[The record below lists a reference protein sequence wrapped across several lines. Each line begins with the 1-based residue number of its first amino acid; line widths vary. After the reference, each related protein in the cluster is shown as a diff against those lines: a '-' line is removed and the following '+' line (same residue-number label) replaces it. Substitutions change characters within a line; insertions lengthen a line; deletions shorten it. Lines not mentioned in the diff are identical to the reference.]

1 MQKLTFQNKDIPVLM
16 NFLGTAT
23 LKAAPTRGKHRLIN
37 RLEEKRKEYSSDEM
51 ELVKSVSVLDKA
63 GEVKFDDKGYPV
75 VRKDITTKE
84 FNDYMQQKEELD
96 EEEIVIEF
104 TEYSK
109 KFESLFKALEEYDH
123 EIPAEV
129 SYGYVLLME
138 AYEEN
143 MEGDK

>member
-1 MQKLTFQNKDIPVLM
+1 MKKLTFQNKDIPVLM

-51 ELVKSVSVLDKA
+51 ELIKSVSVLDENK
-63 GEVKFDDKGYPV
+63 EVKFNDQGQPI
-75 VRKDITTKE
+75 VRKDITKKE
-84 FNDYMQQKEELD
+84 FNDYMDSKEELD
-96 EEEIVIEF
+96 NEEVVIEF

-143 MEGDK
+143 LEGEK